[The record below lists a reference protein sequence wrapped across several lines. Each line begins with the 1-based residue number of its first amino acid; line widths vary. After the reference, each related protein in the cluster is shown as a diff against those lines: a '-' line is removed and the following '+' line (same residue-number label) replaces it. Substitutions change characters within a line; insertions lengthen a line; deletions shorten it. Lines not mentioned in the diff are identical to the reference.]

1 MIGLVDIQGRH
12 RRLAAQVEQAVLEVL
27 RSGRHIGGPVV
38 AEAER
43 RLAATFRARHGI
55 GCGSGTEALV
65 LALRA
70 LDLGP
75 GSRVAVPALSFFA
88 TVEAVLWVGAEPVFV
103 DVLPDRP
110 LLDAAAVPSD
120 VDAAI
125 AVHLFGHLAPI
136 PDHVPVI
143 DDACQAL
150 GWTHE
155 LPGDIAA
162 LSLYPTKNV
171 GAAGD
176 AGALF
181 TNDDALADRLRKLGN
196 HGLLGPHHH
205 GALGT
210 TSRLD
215 PIQAAVVLVH
225 LDDLPRRTARRHAIA
240 AHYDAELGGLSPLL
254 RAPGDV
260 VHQYVVRH
268 PDRDALAVSLREA
281 GIGSA
286 VYYPYPMDVQPTVS
300 GRAPSLETSACPHAV
315 AYCQQCL
322 ALPCHAELSDA
333 DVDHVIATAKAFCG

>member
-1 MIGLVDIQGRH
+1 MIGLVDIRGRH
-12 RRLAAQVEQAVLEVL
+12 ERLGRQVEEAVLAVL

-43 RLAATFRARHGI
+43 RLAEAFQVRHGI
-55 GCGSGTEALV
+55 GCGSGTEALL

-88 TVEAVLWVGAEPVFV
+88 TVEAVLWAGAEPVFV

-110 LLDAAAVPSD
+110 LMDAAAVPSD
-120 VDAAI
+120 VDGAI
-125 AVHLFGHLAPI
+125 AVHLFGQKSPV
-136 PDHVPVI
+136 PTHVPVI

-155 LPGDIAA
+155 LPGVISA

-176 AGALF
+176 AGMLF
-181 TNDDALADRLRKLGN
+181 TSDDALADRLRALGN

-205 GALGT
+205 GSLGT

-225 LDDLPRRTARRHAIA
+225 LDDLARRTARRAAIA
-240 AHYDAELGGLSPLL
+240 ARYDEELAALDPLP
-254 RAPGDV
+254 RQAGDV

-268 PDRDALAVSLREA
+268 PDRDALAAVLGEA
-281 GIGSA
+281 GVGSA
-286 VYYPYPMDVQPTVS
+286 VYYPYPMDVQPTVT
-300 GRAPSLETSACPHAV
+300 GRPPALEDSACPNAV
-315 AYCQQCL
+315 AYCRVCL
-322 ALPCHAELSDA
+322 ALPCHAELTDA
-333 DVDHVIATAKAFCG
+333 DVDHVVATVRGFLG